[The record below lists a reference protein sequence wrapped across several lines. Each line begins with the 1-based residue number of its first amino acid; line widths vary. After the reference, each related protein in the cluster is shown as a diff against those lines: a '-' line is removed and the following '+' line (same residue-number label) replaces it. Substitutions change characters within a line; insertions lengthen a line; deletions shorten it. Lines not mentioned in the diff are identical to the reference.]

1 MEKSKGSS
9 SGSTSTEKIKTSGGN
24 GQVLDGSDIMEL
36 VGNEEVFSSFVDHK
50 FQELDRDRDGKLSLK
65 ELEPA
70 VADIGA
76 ALGLPAQG
84 SSPDSDHIYTEVLNE
99 FAHGKQERVSKTEF
113 KEVLSDF
120 LLGMASGLKRDP
132 IVILRIDGED
142 LLEFI
147 NGPDYEAEMVLL
159 FSQLES
165 PDGSLHDHIV
175 KVLEQLTVD
184 QGMPPS
190 SDSWVMSNIVEP
202 ALQSCTGQDHDKPL
216 SQETFLA
223 EFRKVAESVAQ
234 HLKEQP
240 VIVAH
245 CENTFDGSGIR
256 RLLSNKFELD
266 KTLNTA
272 TENAPKDRNG
282 KISNEYLRVA
292 LDAVAPSAGLP
303 PIGAIQEMDEVISE
317 VFKMMNADDG
327 KLVKEDEFKK
337 MLTEIMGSIMLQ
349 LESNPVSISSNSVV
363 HEPLASSTTLLQSS
377 S

>member
-99 FAHGKQERVSKTEF
+99 FTHGKQERVSKTEF

-165 PDGSLHDHIV
+165 PDGSLNDHIV

-272 TENAPKDRNG
+272 MENAPKDRNG

-303 PIGAIQEMDEVISE
+303 PIGAIQEMDEVIGE

-363 HEPLASSTTLLQSS
+363 HEPLASSTTLLQPSS
-377 S
+377 